1 MPNLTS
7 NTGYWNFNVN
17 NVFDNPSLSSYALSE
32 TPLRFVFNKYR
43 EDYYSSDYV
52 LWDFGDGSPK
62 YKGLSAEHYYYYPGE
77 YKVTCNL
84 MLSSSTSVINTFSKT
99 VTIKDFIP
107 NTFAFRGDTAAL
119 FLTAGIFSDLLT
131 VDRFNSLQSYGS
143 GYSFFLNASGSNSL
157 YYDRTKAEKEP
168 YSFLLPTH
176 RFVQRKVVGNFL
188 SDTIIDKLSTVD
200 TKLYG
205 RLDKDNLVVPTSA
218 SDSEAFFVG
227 TSGYGSFNYVDDTQK
242 DSPLYLFAS
251 IDTENFPDNY
261 SYYNNIDISTT
272 LPVKNA
278 NSVYYTVSSIS
289 YKEPEK
295 LSITSNGLDGEGF
308 ELTTFNINNT
318 KFKNSPINFVVKT
331 KYNNNYDA
339 KYSFNKL
346 GLNNYNTE
354 SLKRPNQLTLS
365 LVDSET
371 FSKVFE
377 LSSYVDIDNSYFDGY
392 NFGFLKGNITIP
404 QEETLFDNRTL
415 RLSAAGYISTNED
428 LGVKLVEGM
437 STPFTINN
445 STGVNKVAKINENI
459 DYPKVLHSYAKQ
471 PTINQS
477 EFLFNEFFGTIF
489 GTLSSNPNSI
499 GKKIYEKTSNFVS
512 NNSNIDLCNVSNLF
526 SFANMFNLTVDEYTK
541 ESLLINYPAD
551 LSRLVDIFSIK
562 KSLLFGRRNQAQNNF
577 LNRYNLNA
585 NTKSL
590 SAALKDLI
598 SGKRGGQ
605 NLGTELYAIQT
616 NSDGVRSS
624 SLISK
629 KDKYIVA
636 RETFSGVFTLVPT
649 DIKTITTE
657 TFSLSDFSSD
667 WGWGLS
673 LPSTFT
679 DVQDLSSYYE
689 FYRFNNVVP
698 GRYVGNTINWDDRYQ
713 TTINLRGN
721 TPLSSTYMPSYLS
734 SYQDTI
740 LNNWENENGVIQQ
753 NLTYQLLKG
762 YQLLSATS

>member
-7 NTGYWNFNVN
+7 NTGYWKFNVN

-32 TPLRFVFNKYR
+32 TPLRFVFSKYR
-43 EDYYSSDYV
+43 EKIYSSDYI

-62 YKGLSAEHYYYYPGE
+62 YQGLSAEHYYYYPGE

-84 MLSSSTSVINTFSKT
+84 MLSSSTAVIDSFTQK
-99 VTIKDFIP
+99 VTIVDFIP
-107 NTFAFRGDTAAL
+107 NTFAFKGDTAAV
-119 FLTAGIFSDLLT
+119 FLTAGMYSDLFT
-131 VDRFNSLQSYGS
+131 VDRFNSLQSYGN
-143 GYSFFLNASGSNSL
+143 GYNFFLNASGSNSL

-168 YSFLLPTH
+168 YSFLLPSH
-176 RFVQRKVVGNFL
+176 RFVQRKVVGKFL
-188 SDTIIDKLSTVD
+188 SDTYIDKLSTID

-205 RLDKDNLVVPTSA
+205 KLDKDNLVLPTVA
-218 SDSEAFFVG
+218 SDSNAFFVG
-227 TSGYGSFNYVDDTQK
+227 TSGYGSFNYVDDTEK
-242 DSPLYLFAS
+242 DTPMYLFAS
-251 IDTENFPDNY
+251 IDTNDFPDNTT
-261 SYYNNIDISTT
+261 YYNNINVDTS
-272 LPVKNA
+272 LPVKNSS
-278 NSVYYTVSSIS
+278 SVYYTISSIS
-289 YKEPEK
+289 YKAPDK

-308 ELTTFNINNT
+308 ELTTFNIDYT
-318 KFKNSPINFVVKT
+318 KFKNSPINFVVRT

-339 KYSFNKL
+339 KYAYNKL
-346 GLNNYNTE
+346 SLNNFNTQ
-354 SLKRPNQLTLS
+354 SLKRPNQLTLT
-365 LVDSET
+365 LIDSDT

-377 LSSYVDIDNSYFDGY
+377 LSSYASIDNSYFSGY
-392 NFGFLKGNITIP
+392 NFGFLKGNITVP
-404 QEETLFDNRTL
+404 ENETLFDNRTL
-415 RLSAAGYISTNED
+415 RLSATGFISTND
-428 LGVKLVEGM
+428 DSVKLVEGM

-445 STGVNKVAKINENI
+445 SSGVNKVAKINENL

-471 PTINQS
+471 PTLNQS
-477 EFLFNEFFGTIF
+477 EFLFNDFFGTVF

-512 NNSNIDLCNVSNLF
+512 NNSNVDLCNVSNLF
-526 SFANMFNLTVDEYTK
+526 SLASMFNLTVDEYTK

-551 LSRLVDIFSIK
+551 MSRLIDIFSIK
-562 KSLLFGRRNQAQNNF
+562 KSLLFGRRLQAQNNF

-590 SAALKDLI
+590 SNALKDLI
-598 SGKRGGQ
+598 AGKRGGQ
-605 NLGTELYAIQT
+605 NLGTELYALSSN
-616 NSDGVRSS
+616 NSGVLSS
-624 SLISK
+624 SIVSK

-649 DIKTITTE
+649 DIKSITTE

-673 LPSTFT
+673 LPSTYT
-679 DVQDLSSYYE
+679 NVAELSSYYE

-698 GRYVGNTINWDDRYQ
+698 GKYTANLINWDDKFQ

-734 SYQDTI
+734 SFEDTI
-740 LNNWENENGVIQQ
+740 LSNWENKNGVVNQ